1 MNNLNRDIFD
11 DCEPFEGHYERFEKR
26 LSRHLQEKK
35 RKRTLKIKLFG
46 AISIAASIV
55 FIITGIGLYRS
66 SVACD
71 DSAERNF
78 SEFTETEAFYRWQMD
93 EQITGI
99 KCKLSKTDTETRI
112 QLEKDLKDIV
122 ESAGN
127 FSGKIH
133 AGESEELAVYYL
145 VEHYTAS
152 LKALQ
157 SINRKLEEY
166 YDC

>member
-1 MNNLNRDIFD
+1 MNDLNRDIFD
-11 DCEPFEGHYERFEKR
+11 DCEPLDGHYERFEER

-35 RKRTLKIKLFG
+35 RKQTLKLKCFG

-55 FIITGIGLYRS
+55 LIVTGIGLYRPS
-66 SVACD
+66 GAD
-71 DSAERNF
+71 DSTERNF
-78 SEFTETEAFYRWQMD
+78 SKFTKTEAFYRWQMD
-93 EQITGI
+93 EQIAGI
-99 KCKLSKTDTETRI
+99 NCKLSNADAETRI
-112 QLEKDLKDIV
+112 RLEKDLNGIV

-152 LKALQ
+152 IKALQ